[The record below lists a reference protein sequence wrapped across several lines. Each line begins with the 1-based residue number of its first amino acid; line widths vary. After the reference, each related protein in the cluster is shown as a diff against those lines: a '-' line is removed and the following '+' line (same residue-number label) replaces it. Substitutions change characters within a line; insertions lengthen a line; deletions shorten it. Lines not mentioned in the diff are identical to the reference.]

1 MRNISAVWGESLRI
15 SEECAILRKYFLIIA
30 LFLLAVIS
38 ECAGPKRVSRGCWLG
53 ALRPFILPVTFLKEK
68 GKDINMRRIQC
79 SIRLIFS
86 IRRLKSKKAYIDK
99 QLTARF

>member
-15 SEECAILRKYFLIIA
+15 IEECAILRKYFLIIA
-30 LFLLAVIS
+30 LLLLAVIS

-53 ALRPFILPVTFLKEK
+53 ALHPFILPVTFLEEKEK
-68 GKDINMRRIQC
+68 DIKMRRIQC

-86 IRRLKSKKAYIDK
+86 IRRLNSKKAYIDK

>member
-1 MRNISAVWGESLRI
+1 MKRRMCNIEKIFS
-15 SEECAILRKYFLIIA
+15 YIA
-30 LFLLAVIS
+30 LFLRAVAL
-38 ECAGPKRVSRGCWLG
+38 ERAGPKRVSRGCWLG
-53 ALRPFILPVTFLKEK
+53 ALRPFILPVTFLEKKEK
-68 GKDINMRRIQC
+68 DIKMRRIQC

>member
-1 MRNISAVWGESLRI
+1 MKRRMCNIEKIFS
-15 SEECAILRKYFLIIA
+15 YIA
-30 LFLLAVIS
+30 LFLRAVAL
-38 ECAGPKRVSRGCWLG
+38 ERAGPKRVSRGCWLG

>member
-1 MRNISAVWGESLRI
+1 MCNIEKIFSAIV
-15 SEECAILRKYFLIIA
+15 
-30 LFLLAVIS
+30 LFLLSVAS

-53 ALRPFILPVTFLKEK
+53 ALRPFILPVTFLEEK